1 MKKLFYQLINNEVIL
16 YLIAGVA
23 ATLVYMITRMGLFL
37 FIPSILLVTL
47 LANAVAI
54 LFAFWTNDRFVFK
67 QELNGWPQR
76 LVKFVS
82 ARIATL
88 VMDMALAYLL
98 VQAYPQLI
106 GQFVNHDLTLVNAI
120 ATLFSQVLVI
130 VLNYVLS
137 KLFVFKD
144 KK

>member
-47 LANAVAI
+47 FANAVAI

-67 QELNGWPQR
+67 QVREGWFQR
-76 LVKFVS
+76 LIKFTT
-82 ARIATL
+82 ARIVTL
-88 VMDMALAYLL
+88 VLDMALAYIL
-98 VQAYPQLI
+98 VAAYPQLI
-106 GQFVNHDLTLVNAI
+106 GQFVHNNINLVNAI

>member
-23 ATLVYMITRMGLFL
+23 ATLVYMVTRMGLFWA
-37 FIPSILLVTL
+37 IPSILLVTL

-67 QELNGWPQR
+67 QDRTGWPQR

-82 ARIATL
+82 ARLATL

-130 VLNYVLS
+130 VLNYFLS
-137 KLFVFKD
+137 KLFIFKD
-144 KK
+144 TK

>member
-23 ATLVYMITRMGLFL
+23 ATLVYMVTRMGLFL

-67 QELNGWPQR
+67 QAREGWPQR

-120 ATLFSQVLVI
+120 STLFSQVLVI
-130 VLNYVLS
+130 VVNYFLI
-137 KLFVFKD
+137 KLFIFKNT
-144 KK
+144 K

>member
-23 ATLVYMITRMGLFL
+23 ATLVYMVTRMGLFL
-37 FIPSILLVTL
+37 VIPSILLVTL

-130 VLNYVLS
+130 VLNYFLS
-137 KLFVFKD
+137 KLFIFKNT
-144 KK
+144 K

>member
-23 ATLVYMITRMGLFL
+23 ATLVYMVTRMGLFL
-37 FIPSILLVTL
+37 VIPSILLVTL

-67 QELNGWPQR
+67 QARGGWPQR

-130 VLNYVLS
+130 VVNYFLS
-137 KLFVFKD
+137 KLFIFKNT
-144 KK
+144 K

>member
-23 ATLVYMITRMGLFL
+23 ATLVYMVTRMGLFL

-54 LFAFWTNDRFVFK
+54 LFAFWTKDRFVFK
-67 QELNGWPQR
+67 QAREGWSQR

-120 ATLFSQVLVI
+120 STLFSQVLVI
-130 VLNYVLS
+130 VVNYFLS
-137 KLFVFKD
+137 KLFIFKNT
-144 KK
+144 K

>member
-1 MKKLFYQLINNEVIL
+1 
-16 YLIAGVA
+16 
-23 ATLVYMITRMGLFL
+23 
-37 FIPSILLVTL
+37 
-47 LANAVAI
+47 
-54 LFAFWTNDRFVFK
+54 
-67 QELNGWPQR
+67 
-76 LVKFVS
+76 
-82 ARIATL
+82 
-88 VMDMALAYLL
+88 L

-120 ATLFSQVLVI
+120 STLFSQVLVI

>member
-23 ATLVYMITRMGLFL
+23 ATLVYMVTRMGLFL

-67 QELNGWPQR
+67 QVREGWFQR
-76 LVKFVS
+76 LIKFTT
-82 ARIATL
+82 ARIVTL
-88 VMDMALAYLL
+88 VLDMALAYIL
-98 VQAYPQLI
+98 VAAYPQLI
-106 GQFVNHDLTLVNAI
+106 GQFVHNNINLVNAI

>member
-23 ATLVYMITRMGLFL
+23 ATLVYIITRMGLFL

-67 QELNGWPQR
+67 QVKEGWFQR
-76 LVKFVS
+76 LIKFTT
-82 ARIATL
+82 ARIVTL
-88 VMDMALAYLL
+88 VLDMALAYIL
-98 VQAYPQLI
+98 VVAYPQLI
-106 GQFVNHDLTLVNAI
+106 GQFVHNNINLVNAI

>member
-37 FIPSILLVTL
+37 VIPSILLVTL

-67 QELNGWPQR
+67 QSREGWPQR

-120 ATLFSQVLVI
+120 STLFSQVLVI

>member
-120 ATLFSQVLVI
+120 STLFSQVLVI
-130 VLNYVLS
+130 VVNYFLS
-137 KLFVFKD
+137 KLFIFKNT
-144 KK
+144 K

>member
-1 MKKLFYQLINNEVIL
+1 
-16 YLIAGVA
+16 
-23 ATLVYMITRMGLFL
+23 MITRMGLFL

-67 QELNGWPQR
+67 QVREGWFQR
-76 LVKFVS
+76 LIKFTT
-82 ARIATL
+82 ARIVTL
-88 VMDMALAYLL
+88 VLDMALAYIL
-98 VQAYPQLI
+98 VAYPQLI
-106 GQFVNHDLTLVNAI
+106 GQFVHNNINLVNAI

>member
-23 ATLVYMITRMGLFL
+23 ATLVYMVTRMGLFL
-37 FIPSILLVTL
+37 VIPSILLVTL

-67 QELNGWPQR
+67 QDRTGWPQR

-82 ARIATL
+82 ARLATL

-130 VLNYVLS
+130 VLNYFLS
-137 KLFVFKD
+137 KLFIFKD
-144 KK
+144 TK

>member
-23 ATLVYMITRMGLFL
+23 ATLVYMVTRMGLFL
-37 FIPSILLVTL
+37 VIPSILLVTL

-67 QELNGWPQR
+67 QARVGWPQR

-82 ARIATL
+82 ARLATL

-106 GQFVNHDLTLVNAI
+106 GQFINHDLTLVNAI

-130 VLNYVLS
+130 VVNYFLS
-137 KLFVFKD
+137 KLFIFKD

>member
-23 ATLVYMITRMGLFL
+23 ATLVYMVTRMGLFL
-37 FIPSILLVTL
+37 VIPSILLVTL
-47 LANAVAI
+47 LANAIAI

-67 QELNGWPQR
+67 QDRTGWPQR

-82 ARIATL
+82 ARLATL

-130 VLNYVLS
+130 VLNYFLS
-137 KLFVFKD
+137 KLFIFKD
-144 KK
+144 TK

>member
-16 YLIAGVA
+16 YLIAGIA
-23 ATLVYMITRMGLFL
+23 ATLVYMVTRMGLFL
-37 FIPSILLVTL
+37 VIPSILLVTL
-47 LANAVAI
+47 LANAIAI

-67 QELNGWPQR
+67 QDRTGWPQR

-82 ARIATL
+82 ARLATL

-130 VLNYVLS
+130 VVNYFLS
-137 KLFVFKD
+137 KLFIFKD

>member
-23 ATLVYMITRMGLFL
+23 ATLVYMVTRMGLFL
-37 FIPSILLVTL
+37 VIPSILLVTL

-130 VLNYVLS
+130 VLNYFLS
-137 KLFVFKD
+137 KLFIFKD
-144 KK
+144 TK

>member
-23 ATLVYMITRMGLFL
+23 ATLVYMVTRMGLFL
-37 FIPSILLVTL
+37 VIPSILLVTL

-106 GQFVNHDLTLVNAI
+106 GQFVNHDLALVNVI

-130 VLNYVLS
+130 VLNYFLS
-137 KLFVFKD
+137 KLFIFKD

>member
-23 ATLVYMITRMGLFL
+23 ATLVYMVTRMGLFL
-37 FIPSILLVTL
+37 VIPSILLVTL

-67 QELNGWPQR
+67 QEHDGWPQR

-106 GQFVNHDLTLVNAI
+106 GQFVNNDLTLVNAI

-130 VLNYVLS
+130 VLNYFLS
-137 KLFVFKD
+137 KLFIFKNT
-144 KK
+144 K

>member
-1 MKKLFYQLINNEVIL
+1 
-16 YLIAGVA
+16 
-23 ATLVYMITRMGLFL
+23 
-37 FIPSILLVTL
+37 
-47 LANAVAI
+47 
-54 LFAFWTNDRFVFK
+54 
-67 QELNGWPQR
+67 
-76 LVKFVS
+76 
-82 ARIATL
+82 
-88 VMDMALAYLL
+88 MDMALAYLL

-120 ATLFSQVLVI
+120 STLFSQVLVI

>member
-23 ATLVYMITRMGLFL
+23 ATLVYMVTRMGLFL
-37 FIPSILLVTL
+37 VIPSILLVTL

-67 QELNGWPQR
+67 QAGEGWSQR

-120 ATLFSQVLVI
+120 STLFSQVLVI
-130 VLNYVLS
+130 VVNYFLS
-137 KLFVFKD
+137 KLFIFKNT
-144 KK
+144 K

>member
-1 MKKLFYQLINNEVIL
+1 MKKIFYQLINNEVIL

-23 ATLVYMITRMGLFL
+23 ATLVYMVTRMGLFL
-37 FIPSILLVTL
+37 VIPSILLVTL
-47 LANAVAI
+47 LANAIAI

-67 QELNGWPQR
+67 QDRTGWPQR

-82 ARIATL
+82 ARLATL

-130 VLNYVLS
+130 VVNYFLS
-137 KLFVFKD
+137 KLFIFKD

>member
-1 MKKLFYQLINNEVIL
+1 MV
-16 YLIAGVA
+16 
-23 ATLVYMITRMGLFL
+23 TRMGLFL
-37 FIPSILLVTL
+37 VIPSILLVTL

-67 QELNGWPQR
+67 QAREGWPQR

-130 VLNYVLS
+130 VVNYFLS
-137 KLFVFKD
+137 KLFIFKNT
-144 KK
+144 K

>member
-1 MKKLFYQLINNEVIL
+1 MKKLFYRLINNEVIL

-23 ATLVYMITRMGLFL
+23 ATLVYMVTRMGLFL
-37 FIPSILLVTL
+37 VIPSILLVTL

-67 QELNGWPQR
+67 QVRQGWFQR
-76 LVKFVS
+76 LIKFTT
-82 ARIATL
+82 ARIVTL
-88 VMDMALAYLL
+88 VLDMALAYIL
-98 VQAYPQLI
+98 VAAYPQLI
-106 GQFVNHDLTLVNAI
+106 GQFVHNNINLVNAI

>member
-47 LANAVAI
+47 FANAVAI

-67 QELNGWPQR
+67 QVREGWFQR
-76 LVKFVS
+76 LIKFTT
-82 ARIATL
+82 ARIVTL
-88 VMDMALAYLL
+88 VLDMALAYLL

-106 GQFVNHDLTLVNAI
+106 GQFVNHDLTLVNVI
-120 ATLFSQVLVI
+120 STLFSQVLVI
-130 VLNYVLS
+130 VVNYFLS
-137 KLFVFKD
+137 KLFIFKNT
-144 KK
+144 K

>member
-23 ATLVYMITRMGLFL
+23 ATLVYMVTRMGLFL
-37 FIPSILLVTL
+37 VIPSILLVTL

-67 QELNGWPQR
+67 QDSKGWPQR

-82 ARIATL
+82 ARLATL

-106 GQFVNHDLTLVNAI
+106 GQFVNYDLTLVNAI

-130 VLNYVLS
+130 VLNYFLS
-137 KLFVFKD
+137 KLFIFKD
-144 KK
+144 TK

>member
-23 ATLVYMITRMGLFL
+23 ATLVYMVTRMGLFL
-37 FIPSILLVTL
+37 VIPSILLVTL

-67 QELNGWPQR
+67 QARKGWPQR

-120 ATLFSQVLVI
+120 STLFSQVLVI
-130 VLNYVLS
+130 VVNYFLS
-137 KLFVFKD
+137 KLFIFKNT
-144 KK
+144 K

>member
-67 QELNGWPQR
+67 QVREGWFQR
-76 LVKFVS
+76 LIKFTT
-82 ARIATL
+82 ARIVTL
-88 VMDMALAYLL
+88 VLDMALAYIL
-98 VQAYPQLI
+98 VAAYPQFI
-106 GQFVNHDLTLVNAI
+106 GQFVHNNINLVNAI

>member
-23 ATLVYMITRMGLFL
+23 ATLVYMVTRMGLFL
-37 FIPSILLVTL
+37 VIPSILLVTL

-106 GQFVNHDLTLVNAI
+106 GQFVNHDLALVNAI

-130 VLNYVLS
+130 VLNYFLS
-137 KLFVFKD
+137 KLFIFKNT
-144 KK
+144 K